1 MEFRTEQMPVWEQ
14 WLHSLG
20 DIGKRYAALVPPA
33 FFLNLDPEMDIEE
46 MKKAYI
52 EALLSEVALSAR
64 RNPQT
69 GELSVMWKGNEE
81 IILHELEQGG
91 GTEFSLEEI
100 QAKISVH

>member
-14 WLHSLG
+14 WLQSLG
-20 DIGKRYAALVPPA
+20 DRGKRYAALVSPT
-33 FFLNLDPEMDIEE
+33 FFMNLDPEMDLEA

-52 EALLSEVALSAR
+52 EALLSETALSAR

-91 GTEFSLEEI
+91 GTEFSLEEV
-100 QAKISVH
+100 QAKVSVH